1 MIVPATL
8 VHEVIILNH
17 DPVYVAHPGTKRTHD
32 LIALQYWWPGM
43 RKAIEDY
50 VRKCD
55 LCQRRKG
62 TREFVAPLGEV
73 QEATAPFQLTA
84 MDVTGPYRTTPRRNK
99 YLLTCIDHFSKY
111 VEAFPIEDQTAETC
125 ARVYE
130 TQIVSRYGTGAQLI
144 TDQGP
149 AFMSS
154 FFKRRAKC
162 YVYEGYVP
170 LVITLL

>member
-8 VHEVIILNH
+8 VHEVIRLNH

-62 TREFVAPLGEV
+62 TREFIAPLGEV
-73 QEATAPFQLTA
+73 QE
-84 MDVTGPYRTTPRRNK
+84 RRP
-99 YLLTCIDHFSKY
+99 HFS
-111 VEAFPIEDQTAETC
+111 
-125 ARVYE
+125 
-130 TQIVSRYGTGAQLI
+130 
-144 TDQGP
+144 
-149 AFMSS
+149 
-154 FFKRRAKC
+154 
-162 YVYEGYVP
+162 
-170 LVITLL
+170 